1 MTEDEILEN
10 FKVSRQ
16 TFLFK
21 YKIATSVQKA
31 NAWPTLAV
39 SDATQEGPD
48 RPLSAGGTCVER
60 NKVLADDVFG
70 YYD

>member
-21 YKIATSVQKA
+21 YKIATSVRKA
-31 NAWPTLAV
+31 NA
-39 SDATQEGPD
+39 
-48 RPLSAGGTCVER
+48 
-60 NKVLADDVFG
+60 
-70 YYD
+70 